1 MTKHLVRLQVA
12 ATTRAAGDR
21 GQGALEYVGIVLI
34 IAVLTAGVIGIF
46 NGQVSTITGRVTSA
60 IAQFLSAPAS

>member
-12 ATTRAAGDR
+12 ATTRLNGDR

-34 IAVLTAGVIGIF
+34 IAVLVAAVIGIF
-46 NGQVSTITGRVTSA
+46 QGQVTTITGRVTGA
-60 IAQFLSAPAS
+60 ITKFLSAPA